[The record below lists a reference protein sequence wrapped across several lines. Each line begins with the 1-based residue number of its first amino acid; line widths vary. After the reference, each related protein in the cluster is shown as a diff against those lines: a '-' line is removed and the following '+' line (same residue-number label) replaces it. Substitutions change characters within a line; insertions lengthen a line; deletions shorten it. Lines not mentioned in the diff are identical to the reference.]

1 MKNSIL
7 KNFTVLYVEDNLD
20 IAEEIAFFL
29 RRHVKE
35 LYIAYDGEAGL
46 ALFHAHTPDLIV
58 TDIQMPRLNGLD
70 MIQAIRDINQ
80 DIPIIITTAFNE
92 SDYLLKAINMQV
104 DGYLVKPLNL
114 KDLTKRLEKLAEPL
128 EMKNQLILK
137 NAEIE
142 EHHYYLEQFKKAVDE
157 MAILTVSDENG
168 IITDVN
174 KNLEIISGFT
184 KEELI
189 GQPHS
194 ILPHKDMSHV
204 LYADMWATIKSGKIW
219 KGMIKNKKKNGGSY
233 YVLSEFT
240 PIFYKDGTF
249 REYIGI
255 RTDVTELETY
265 KNMLKDELDTTTYNY
280 EERKQYLKQYED
292 AINQT
297 VAIVKT
303 DRENKI
309 TYTND
314 KFSEMSGYTSS
325 EIIGKDCHIIRHP
338 KYIDEEKYKL
348 MQKSLENKNVV
359 EDVLINIAKDG
370 SKYIVN
376 TLFYPIVDLDDNVIE
391 YLQIMHDLT
400 EIIDLNEEIINTQK
414 EVVLTMGAIGETRS
428 KETGLH
434 VKRVA
439 EYSFLLAKL
448 YGLSDDEA
456 NLLKQASPMHDIGK
470 VGIPDSILNK
480 PEKLTDEEFEVMKT
494 HTTIGYEMLK
504 HSERDILKAS
514 ALIALTHHEK
524 YDGRGYPNGLAGED
538 IHIFGRITAV
548 ADVFDALG
556 HARVYKKA
564 WELDAVLDFFKR
576 ENGKHFDPQLVDLM
590 FDNLDSFLEI
600 KEKMTDDIE
609 LTTLFNAK

>member
-1 MKNSIL
+1 MRNNIL

-35 LYIAYDGEAGL
+35 LYVAYDGEAGL
-46 ALFHAHTPDLIV
+46 SLFHSHAPDLIV
-58 TDIQMPRLNGLD
+58 TDIQMPRLSGLD

-80 DIPIIITTAFNE
+80 DIPIIVTTAFNE

-104 DGYLVKPLNL
+104 DGYLVKPLSL
-114 KDLTKRLEKLAEPL
+114 KDLTRRLEKLAEPL
-128 EMKNQLILK
+128 ELQEQLTLK

-157 MAILTVSDENG
+157 AAILSVSDEKG

-174 KNLEIISGFT
+174 KNLEIISGYT
-184 KEELI
+184 REELI

-194 ILPHKDMSHV
+194 ILRHQDMPHE

-219 KGMIKNKKKNGGSY
+219 KGMIKNKKKNGDSY
-233 YVLSEFT
+233 YVLSEIT

-249 REYIGI
+249 KEYVGI

-265 KNMLKDELDTTTYNY
+265 KNMLKDELDITTYNY

-292 AINQT
+292 AINKT

-303 DRENKI
+303 DRQNII

-314 KFSEMSGYTSS
+314 KFTEMSGYTSL
-325 EIIGKDCHIIRHP
+325 EVIGKDCQVIRHP
-338 KYIDEEKYKL
+338 KYQQKQKCSFVQEALEGKHVMEEVLVNITKY
-348 MQKSLENKNVV
+348 
-359 EDVLINIAKDG
+359 G

-376 TLFYPIVDLDDNVIE
+376 TLFYPILDLDNNVIE

-428 KETGLH
+428 QETGLH

-439 EYSFLLAKL
+439 EYSYLLAKL
-448 YGLSDDEA
+448 SGLSDEEA

-470 VGIPDSILNK
+470 VGIPDNILNK
-480 PEKLTDEEFEVMKT
+480 PGKLSEEEFEVMKT
-494 HTTIGYEMLK
+494 HAMLGYEMLK
-504 HSERDILKAS
+504 HSDRDILKAS
-514 ALIALTHHEK
+514 ALVALTHHEK
-524 YDGRGYPNGLAGED
+524 YDGRGYPYGLGVCRSPKVES
-538 IHIFGRITAV
+538 
-548 ADVFDALG
+548 L
-556 HARVYKKA
+556 
-564 WELDAVLDFFKR
+564 
-576 ENGKHFDPQLVDLM
+576 
-590 FDNLDSFLEI
+590 
-600 KEKMTDDIE
+600 
-609 LTTLFNAK
+609 